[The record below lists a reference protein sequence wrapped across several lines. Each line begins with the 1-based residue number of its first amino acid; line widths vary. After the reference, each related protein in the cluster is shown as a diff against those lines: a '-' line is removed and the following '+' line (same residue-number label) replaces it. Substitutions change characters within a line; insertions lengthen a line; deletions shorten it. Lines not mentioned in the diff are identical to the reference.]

1 MGEASYFFGDSIVIF
16 MRCEKLVSLAVLE
29 RYQLELL
36 SNSSVF
42 YAWRLDS
49 IPEVLSES
57 LKVQYIAMSTY
68 AWCVCVCMCVCLCMC
83 ICMCVCVCVRGVCG
97 RGGEGEYD

>member
-29 RYQLELL
+29 RYQLDLL

-42 YAWRLDS
+42 YAWRSDS

-68 AWCVCVCMCVCLCMC
+68 AWCVCVCVHVLVHVRVH
-83 ICMCVCVCVRGVCG
+83 VCVC
-97 RGGEGEYD
+97 EGCVW

>member
-29 RYQLELL
+29 RYQLDLL

-68 AWCVCVCMCVCLCMC
+68 TWCVCVHVRVLVHVRMHVRVRMCEGCMW
-83 ICMCVCVCVRGVCG
+83 
-97 RGGEGEYD
+97 